1 MCVTLSPAPG
11 PARADSLPGMSE
23 PATETTLRRRQNTR
37 ARLIAAAEDVFT
49 AKGLRRVTV
58 DDLVGAAG
66 FSRGAFYSNFS
77 SIEEVFYA
85 LFRAQSEQM
94 LDTVRTLLDETPD
107 DEFSIG
113 LLLARLRPLSRSWYV
128 IQTEFTLLALRSEEA
143 RVVFREHRADFED
156 QMVSVIADVLD
167 RLGTG
172 SGGADQAADR
182 ERDRAL
188 PARPVPGGPR
198 DGHARRRR
206 ADRHR
211 AAAAPA
217 WRSRARS
224 RSGGDG
230 LGRRGHR

>member
-1 MCVTLSPAPG
+1 M
-11 PARADSLPGMSE
+11 
-23 PATETTLRRRQNTR
+23 TESTLRRRQNTR

-94 LDTVRTLLDETPD
+94 LDTVRSLLDETPD

-128 IQTEFTLLALRSEEA
+128 IQTEFTLLALRNEEA
-143 RVVFREHRADFED
+143 RVVFASTAPTSRTRWSPSSPTCWTAW
-156 QMVSVIADVLD
+156 
-167 RLGTG
+167 GG
-172 SGGADQAADR
+172 S
-182 ERDRAL
+182 
-188 PARPVPGGPR
+188 
-198 DGHARRRR
+198 RRF
-206 ADRHR
+206 
-211 AAAAPA
+211 
-217 WRSRARS
+217 RSS
-224 RSGGDG
+224 S
-230 LGRRGHR
+230 

>member
-1 MCVTLSPAPG
+1 MCVTPSVKTGVKAD
-11 PARADSLPGMSE
+11 ARSAARSVPVLADSVQRVSE
-23 PATETTLRRRQNTR
+23 PVTESTLRRRQNTR

-49 AKGLRRVTV
+49 DKGLRRVTV

-94 LDTVRTLLDETPD
+94 LDTVRSLLDETPD

-128 IQTEFTLLALRSEEA
+128 IQTEFTLLALRNEEA

-156 QMVSVIADVLD
+156 QMVYVIADVLD
-167 RLGTG
+167 RLGRVPEVPIKQLTE
-172 SGGADQAADR
+172 SAI
-182 ERDRAL
+182 AL
-188 PARPVPGGPR
+188 YL
-198 DGHARRRR
+198 HALCQE
-206 ADRHR
+206 
-211 AAAAPA
+211 
-217 WRSRARS
+217 
-224 RSGGDG
+224 G
-230 LGRRGHR
+230 LGMDTLDVDELTGTVLPQLLMALSREK